1 MWSLLPGAQVWW
13 PRRYGCSKWAT
24 EVQLQQL
31 HREFGVPV
39 SVFRCGMILA
49 HSKCAPPLCCPAPP
63 DCAAYHILCVLK
75 LAAMSQWVAPIFQD
89 SQGYSVLP

>member
-1 MWSLLPGAQVWW
+1 MGW
-13 PRRYGCSKWAT
+13 RRYGCSKWAT

-49 HSKCAPPLCCPAPP
+49 HSRRDTSILISDIIVAE
-63 DCAAYHILCVLK
+63 AASHVVL
-75 LAAMSQWVAPIFQD
+75 
-89 SQGYSVLP
+89 